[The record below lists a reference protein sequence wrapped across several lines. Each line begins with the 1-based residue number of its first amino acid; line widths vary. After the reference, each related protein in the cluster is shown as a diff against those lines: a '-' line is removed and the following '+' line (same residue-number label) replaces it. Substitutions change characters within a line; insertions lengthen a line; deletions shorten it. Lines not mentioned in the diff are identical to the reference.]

1 MEGNAV
7 PLMFRDRQTDTVGLA
22 LNPSK
27 KCTHHTAPHSKTIDK
42 LSLFCNESVI
52 PLRYAK
58 HSAPW

>member
-22 LNPSK
+22 SSPSK
-27 KCTHHTAPHSKTIDK
+27 KCTHATPHGKTIDK
-42 LSLFCNESVI
+42 FSLFCNESAI
-52 PLRYAK
+52 PLRHAK